1 MEEPEKY
8 IGDGDPKKNHNVIVM
23 LKRTLEDIRQSVYIM
38 MEDENKMIIIIG
50 LSIIVISLFKIY
62 KHSKPRK
69 LSEVRKQMSIESIRE
84 AEKKLIS
91 DLAGAVGEVKEFVIP
106 RRPQR
111 FRKRDRVWFYGRRMI
126 RRMEDNIK
134 FVEDMGAQSKKTGQ
148 QVIKNITKKMF
159 LGESSSNS
167 SQADLQEGRPAED
180 WLDEETDNYKS

>member
-8 IGDGDPKKNHNVIVM
+8 ISDGDPKKHNVITM
-23 LKRTLEDIRQSVYIM
+23 IKLALEEFRESVYIM
-38 MEDENKMIIIIG
+38 MEDENKMIVIIG

-69 LSEVRKQMSIESIRE
+69 LSEVRQQMSIESIRE

-111 FRKRDRVWFYGRRMI
+111 FRKRDRVWFYGRRMM
-126 RRMEDNIK
+126 RRVEDNIK
-134 FVEDMGAQSKKTGQ
+134 YVEDMGVKSKKSGHQ
-148 QVIKNITKKMF
+148 MIKNITKKMYF
-159 LGESSSNS
+159 
-167 SQADLQEGRPAED
+167 R
-180 WLDEETDNYKS
+180 YF